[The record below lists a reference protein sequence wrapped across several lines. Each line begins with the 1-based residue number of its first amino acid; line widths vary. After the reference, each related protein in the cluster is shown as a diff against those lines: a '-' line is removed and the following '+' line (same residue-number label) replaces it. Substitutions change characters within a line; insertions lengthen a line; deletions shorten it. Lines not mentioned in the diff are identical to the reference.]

1 MGLAASQGRVMMLT
15 SRKSDLEF
23 QVQVI
28 NERRTALAEQSSL
41 LAQQFANAMYQTSD
55 PTVLNN
61 GNATAM
67 LPGMGAGSNITP
79 TNGNALPTA
88 SVGTG
93 WYESQMAYVQSLD
106 KALELREKDLQTQN
120 KEVETELDAV
130 QKVIDKNIQGSFKT
144 LG

>member
-15 SRKSDLEF
+15 ARKSDLEF

-28 NERRTALAEQSSL
+28 NDRRTVLAEQSSK
-41 LAQQFANAMYQTSD
+41 LAQQFANAMYQTAD

-61 GNATAM
+61 GNATSI
-67 LPGMGAGSNITP
+67 LPGGIGANVTNPSGS
-79 TNGNALPTA
+79 ALPTA

-130 QKVIDKNIQGSFKT
+130 QKVIDKSIEKGFKT